1 MSVSHPGGGA
11 EGGRTSQ
18 LPPNPPASAL
28 AVRGTG
34 GRLGE
39 KEGMEGFQPV
49 RAGPRG
55 HRPPIRPPAV
65 PLTLSRGRRVWTQAL
80 LRWCPQAT
88 PLKQPRPPG
97 RGATSMPGEVVG
109 RRASPREPQAPAFFG

>member
-1 MSVSHPGGGA
+1 MEMSVSHPGGGA
-11 EGGRTSQ
+11 EGGRTSHP
-18 LPPNPPASAL
+18 PPNPPASAL

-65 PLTLSRGRRVWTQAL
+65 PLTLSRGRRVWTL
-80 LRWCPQAT
+80 DGVLR
-88 PLKQPRPPG
+88 
-97 RGATSMPGEVVG
+97 
-109 RRASPREPQAPAFFG
+109 RRR